1 MIEIQVKLVREQ
13 SAVYL
18 AGETLEC
25 YITFS
30 NKYRGDEGV
39 SNLAWATVSI
49 QCFCNSSVKNEGT
62 QDNSAVSSNNIISAT
77 SLGNQ
82 SNVVVATQPKFLFC
96 DLQLPIDGNKSYF
109 YKEEL
114 PRGPPT
120 FRGTKVK
127 FFYKISIATQRV
139 GSKVQILY
147 VPIRVLPFCMPIEG
161 SNAILC
167 DDTNEEVAPANP
179 FIEKKRSESLK
190 EVLLHCLQSL
200 TSRRCPSFYV
210 ITNKR
215 GKIGRFCLFKTN
227 YKLGEDIVGTLSFAS
242 KSINC
247 VQYSV
252 SLQLEE
258 INETLSNDKKP
269 QHKSTVKS
277 FNKHHEVCMGLEE
290 TQLILGIP
298 LHATPSFKTDKVEVR
313 WRLHFQFV
321 TSAAAA
327 SNEADNLEE
336 GETWCAPE
344 NVEIETMVW
353 NLPVEVVSANPLQIP
368 QQRERH
374 VLRIK

>member
-1 MIEIQVKLVREQ
+1 MIEIQIKLVREQ

-25 YITFS
+25 FIIFT
-30 NKYRGDEGV
+30 NKNRDEGI

-49 QCFCNSSVKNEGT
+49 QCFYNSSLAKKET
-62 QDNSAVSSNNIISAT
+62 LESSNIVSAT
-77 SLGNQ
+77 ALGNE
-82 SNVVVATQPKFLFC
+82 SNVIVATQPKFLFC
-96 DLQLPIDGNKSYF
+96 DLKLPCDGVKSYF

-114 PRGPPT
+114 PKAGPPT

-147 VPIRVLPFCMPIEG
+147 VPIRVLPFCMPLEG
-161 SNAILC
+161 TNAILC

-179 FIEKKRSESLK
+179 FIEKKQSESLK
-190 EVLLHCLQSL
+190 EDLMHCLQSL

-215 GKIGRFCLFKTN
+215 GRIGRFCLFKIN
-227 YKLGEDIVGTLSFAS
+227 YKLGEDIVGTLSFS
-242 KSINC
+242 TRSVDC

-258 INETLSNDKKP
+258 MNEIQSKGGVEKKS
-269 QHKSTVKS
+269 QYKTTVKI
-277 FNKHHEVCMGLEE
+277 FNKQHEMCVGLEE
-290 TQLILGIP
+290 SQLILAIP
-298 LHATPSFKTDKVEVR
+298 LHATPSFKTDKVEVK

-321 TSAAAA
+321 TLANTEITGGNDDEKA
-327 SNEADNLEE
+327 
-336 GETWCAPE
+336 ETWCAPE

-353 NLPVEVVSANPLQIP
+353 NLPICVSAANPLQIP
-368 QQRERH
+368 QQREKH